1 MKTANWPE
9 SERLRYE
16 MEIDEEDVQQ
26 QRLEDMKAEGLAEGE
41 ARGEAKS
48 IAKSFRLKESD
59 QDMIEEHTT
68 LTPEKL
74 SKIKGLTQPPKSE
87 DIFKILVDGPNIQDL
102 SVELSGASDMHHTHN
117 RNNATTTTGQQQH
130 DRRTTQQPHHNN
142 RPTNPTTNQQQHN
155 NQQRNGM
162 TTTTTPQPK
171 QRNNHDRTTT
181 TRPQDNT
188 TTTPQ

>member
-1 MKTANWPE
+1 MKTANWSE

-26 QRLEDMKAEGLAEGE
+26 QRLEDMKAEGLAEGIAQGE

-59 QDMIEEHTT
+59 QDMLEEHTT

-87 DIFKILVDGPNIQDL
+87 DIFKILVDDPNIQDL
-102 SVELSGASDMHHTHN
+102 SVELSGASDMHHT
-117 RNNATTTTGQQQH
+117 G
-130 DRRTTQQPHHNN
+130 DE
-142 RPTNPTTNQQQHN
+142 
-155 NQQRNGM
+155 
-162 TTTTTPQPK
+162 
-171 QRNNHDRTTT
+171 
-181 TRPQDNT
+181 
-188 TTTPQ
+188 